1 MTSRL
6 SGRVAFIEA
15 ARPTLGAGIPTVWN
29 DVLSRVK
36 SRGGDLGR

>member
-6 SGRVAFIEA
+6 SGRVAFIRV
-15 ARPTLGAGIPTVWN
+15 ARPTLGADVPTVWN